1 MILVGL
7 GIGIMLKNVRKVN
20 DRYGGSP
27 SRY

>member
-20 DRYGGSP
+20 SRYGGS
-27 SRY
+27 SSKH